1 MRQEG
6 GISGVISIAGMP
18 VDPAALAS
26 EWRLNS
32 VQRETV
38 DRMARAGEVFDYP
51 NAELLR
57 YELRLRNQIVVSSLQ
72 LFRSGLA
79 FATFE
84 ETRCNERFWVRTDY
98 GGCMLRPEVP
108 PSIAIEDIFRNGHAY
123 AFECA
128 TAMVIILYHAVL
140 QTIRRADF
148 DQLFRGILLYDWRYD
163 QDLRL
168 TTEQTRTFL
177 PGDILYFENPEYRLD
192 EPEWQG
198 ENAVDLGNGRYF
210 GHGIGVETAEG
221 ILHHLNGKRRP
232 GATRR
237 AQLLSQATRPGFAY
251 LAAFEDTG
259 GIRFMSGSTETEAGK
274 IRAEIGSAVWEL

>member
-1 MRQEG
+1 M
-6 GISGVISIAGMP
+6 ISIAGMP

-198 ENAVDLGNGRYF
+198 KMPSTWAMADILGMGS
-210 GHGIGVETAEG
+210 VS
-221 ILHHLNGKRRP
+221 KPRR
-232 GATRR
+232 
-237 AQLLSQATRPGFAY
+237 
-251 LAAFEDTG
+251 
-259 GIRFMSGSTETEAGK
+259 GSS
-274 IRAEIGSAVWEL
+274 II

>member
-1 MRQEG
+1 M
-6 GISGVISIAGMP
+6 ISIAGMP

-198 ENAVDLGNGRYF
+198 E
-210 GHGIGVETAEG
+210 
-221 ILHHLNGKRRP
+221 
-232 GATRR
+232 
-237 AQLLSQATRPGFAY
+237 
-251 LAAFEDTG
+251 
-259 GIRFMSGSTETEAGK
+259 
-274 IRAEIGSAVWEL
+274 